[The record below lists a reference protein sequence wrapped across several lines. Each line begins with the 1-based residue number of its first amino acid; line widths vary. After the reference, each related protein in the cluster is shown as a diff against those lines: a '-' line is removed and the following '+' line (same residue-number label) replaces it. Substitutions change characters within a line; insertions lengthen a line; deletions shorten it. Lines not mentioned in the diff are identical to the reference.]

1 MIKLLV
7 GLGNPGNKYSK
18 TRHNAGFLL
27 LDELAK
33 DEGVAFSKQSRF
45 FGDVAEVSKGG
56 DRLYLLKPS
65 TFMNRSGQS
74 VSSIMKYYKIQPEEV
89 LVVHD
94 ELDFDVGVMKLKSGG
109 GHGGHNGLRDIIA
122 SIGVKDFKR
131 LRVGI
136 GRPGSGKVVADY
148 VLSDFSKADLLQVK
162 ELFYGF
168 VACVPL
174 LLAGKYELA
183 VQELHAH

>member
-1 MIKLLV
+1 MIRLIV
-7 GLGNPGNKYSK
+7 GLGNPGKKYSK

-33 DEGVAFSKQSRF
+33 VECVDFSRQARF
-45 FGDVAEVSKGG
+45 FGELAEVNKDTGK
-56 DRLYLLKPS
+56 LYLLKPG

-74 VSSIMKYYKIQPEEV
+74 VSSVMKYYKIHPEEI

-94 ELDFDVGVMKLKSGG
+94 ELDFDVGVMKLKSAG

-122 SIGVKDFKR
+122 SIGVKGFKR

-136 GRPGSGKVVADY
+136 GRPNPGKVVVDY
-148 VLSDFSKADLLQVK
+148 VLSDFPKSDLLQVK
-162 ELFYGF
+162 ELFF
-168 VACVPL
+168 DFIKCVPL
-174 LLAGKYELA
+174 LLEGNYEA
-183 VQELHAH
+183 ATQELHTR

>member
-1 MIKLLV
+1 MIRLIV
-7 GLGNPGNKYSK
+7 GLGNPGKKYSK

-33 DEGVAFSKQSRF
+33 VECVDFSRQARF
-45 FGDVAEVSKGG
+45 FGELAEVNKDTGK
-56 DRLYLLKPS
+56 LYLLKPG

-74 VSSIMKYYKIQPEEV
+74 VSSVMKYYKIHPEEI

-94 ELDFDVGVMKLKSGG
+94 ELDFDVGVMKLKSAG

-122 SIGVKDFKR
+122 SLGVKDFKR

-148 VLSDFSKADLLQVK
+148 VLSDFSKSDLHCVH
-162 ELFYGF
+162 ELFFDFIGYF
-168 VACVPL
+168 PL
-174 LLAGKYELA
+174 LLAGNFEALM
-183 VQELHAH
+183 QEFHSR

>member
-56 DRLYLLKPS
+56 DRLYLLKPGA
-65 TFMNRSGQS
+65 FMNRSGQS
-74 VSSIMKYYKIQPEEV
+74 VSALMKYYKIRPEEV

-94 ELDFDVGVMKLKSGG
+94 ELDFDVGTMKLKSAG

-122 SIGVKDFKR
+122 SIGAKDFKR
-131 LRVGI
+131 LRIGV
-136 GRPGSGKVVADY
+136 GRPNAGRAVADY
-148 VLSDFSKADLLQVK
+148 VLSDFSKSDLQQVK
-162 ELFYGF
+162 ELFF
-168 VACVPL
+168 EFIACMPL
-174 LLAGKYELA
+174 LLRGNFEAA
-183 VQELHAH
+183 MQELHSQ